1 MADLILLK
9 NATKRFLTRI
19 NIGAVLDTKWAHTK
33 NTHFSQEGP
42 CRHLSLRILHK
53 DLNSIAF
60 FIHAGEQTATVVF
73 DGYGSEPSTKS
84 MTHQRRSA
92 GKGSATVTLQDGMK
106 VTAKRDAFLANT
118 EKKKRFIAMLQRYLS
133 ESGCRTLQA
142 EGDADVLI
150 VKTAV
155 DSAVT
160 HPTVLVGD
168 DTDLL
173 VLLCY
178 HTKADGNDLYFRP
191 EPKANSSFREIRV
204 WNILKVKAEFGQAV
218 CCFCMPFLVVIRLA
232 LTVLENP
239 RPLKNCESV
248 YFQDQ
253 AKVNFFFS
261 VFFCWWQEMKKT

>member
-1 MADLILLK
+1 M
-9 NATKRFLTRI
+9 
-19 NIGAVLDTKWAHTK
+19 
-33 NTHFSQEGP
+33 
-42 CRHLSLRILHK
+42 
-53 DLNSIAF
+53 
-60 FIHAGEQTATVVF
+60 F

-261 VFFCWWQEMKKT
+261 VFFCW

>member
-1 MADLILLK
+1 M
-9 NATKRFLTRI
+9 
-19 NIGAVLDTKWAHTK
+19 
-33 NTHFSQEGP
+33 
-42 CRHLSLRILHK
+42 
-53 DLNSIAF
+53 
-60 FIHAGEQTATVVF
+60 F

-84 MTHQRRSA
+84 MSHQRRSA
-92 GKGSATVTLQDGMK
+92 GKGSATATFQDGMK

-118 EKKKRFIAMLQRYLS
+118 EKKKRFIAMLQRHLS

-160 HPTVLVGD
+160 HPIVLVGD

-191 EPKANSSFREIRV
+191 EPKANSSSRERRV
-204 WNILKVKAEFGQAV
+204 WNMLKVKEELGQAV
-218 CCFCMPFLVVIRLA
+218 CCFCMPFLVVIRSLA
-232 LTVLENP
+232 LTVLQNP
-239 RPLKNCESV
+239 RPLKNI
-248 YFQDQ
+248 
-253 AKVNFFFS
+253 VNLSTSKIKRRFS
-261 VFFCWWQEMKKT
+261 TSRDHLKSRLRQLERVL